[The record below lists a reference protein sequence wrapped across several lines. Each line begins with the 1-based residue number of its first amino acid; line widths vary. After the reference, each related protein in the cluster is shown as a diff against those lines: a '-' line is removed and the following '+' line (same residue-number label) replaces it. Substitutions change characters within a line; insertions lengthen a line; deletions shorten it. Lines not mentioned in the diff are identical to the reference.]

1 MHSLRSYLFKFQPQ
15 QSLRLIKCWLIE
27 LANGVKYIYIYIYI
41 IYSCVLVIYIK
52 GFYIIIFINFT

>member
-27 LANGVKYIYIYIYI
+27 LANGVKYIYIYILSI
-41 IYSCVLVIYIK
+41 VVH
-52 GFYIIIFINFT
+52 

>member
-27 LANGVKYIYIYIYI
+27 LANGVIYIYIYIYIYI
-41 IYSCVLVIYIK
+41 IYSCALVIYIK
-52 GFYIIIFINFT
+52 

>member
-27 LANGVKYIYIYIYI
+27 LANGVIYIYI
-41 IYSCVLVIYIK
+41 IYSCALVIYIK

>member
-27 LANGVKYIYIYIYI
+27 LANGVIYIYIYI
-41 IYSCVLVIYIK
+41 LSIVVH
-52 GFYIIIFINFT
+52 